1 MTARRATDSDALSLL
16 LAKHGLELARHL
28 RRLVRNDD
36 VAADMLQDTFLRA
49 HGALSRL
56 RPGSNER
63 AWLYR
68 IATNAALN
76 HLRARAREAA
86 ALERHT
92 RERAIATPSWQHA
105 EGPVGDDGGP
115 HTTDPRHAAIW
126 ARVATLPERQ
136 RLALSLRVSGE
147 CDYDEIARRMGGTA
161 AGARANVHQAMKTLR
176 KEFR

>member
-1 MTARRATDSDALSLL
+1 MTERRAVVSDAVSLL

-28 RRLVRNDD
+28 RRLVRDD
-36 VAADMLQDTFLRA
+36 DDAADLLQDTFLRA

-86 ALERHT
+86 ALERHA
-92 RERAIATPSWQHA
+92 RERAIEAPSWLHA
-105 EGPVGDDGGP
+105 EGPGDGGGP
-115 HTTDPRHAAIW
+115 RTTDPRHAAVW
-126 ARVATLPERQ
+126 ARVAALPERQ
-136 RLALSLRVSGE
+136 RLALTLRVSGE
-147 CDYDEIARRMGGTA
+147 CDYEELARRMGGTA
-161 AGARANVHQAMKTLR
+161 AGARANVHQALKTLR

>member
-1 MTARRATDSDALSLL
+1 MASDALALL

-28 RRLVRNDD
+28 RRLVRDDD
-36 VAADMLQDTFLRA
+36 VAADLLQDTFLRA
-49 HGALSRL
+49 HGALGGL

-86 ALERHT
+86 ALTRHAQDVEVAAPAWLDAGEPGGGARETNPRHT
-92 RERAIATPSWQHA
+92 A
-105 EGPVGDDGGP
+105 V
-115 HTTDPRHAAIW
+115 W
-126 ARVATLPERQ
+126 ARVAGLPERQ
-136 RLALSLRVSGE
+136 RVALTLRVSGE

-161 AGARANVHQAMKTLR
+161 TTARANVHQAIKRLR

>member
-1 MTARRATDSDALSLL
+1 MPSDALALL

-28 RRLVRNDD
+28 RRLVRDDD
-36 VAADMLQDTFLRA
+36 VAADLLQDTLLLA

-76 HLRARAREAA
+76 HLRSRSREAA
-86 ALERHT
+86 ALERHARDVDVT
-92 RERAIATPSWQHA
+92 APAWLGEDQPGAATG
-105 EGPVGDDGGP
+105 E
-115 HTTDPRHAAIW
+115 TDPRHALVW
-126 ARVATLPERQ
+126 ARAAELPERQ
-136 RLALSLRVSGE
+136 RVAFSLRASAA
-147 CDYDEIARRMGGTA
+147 CDYEEIARRMGGTA
-161 AGARANVHQAMKTLR
+161 AAARANVYQAMRTLR

>member
-1 MTARRATDSDALSLL
+1 MITRRAMASDALSLL

-28 RRLVRNDD
+28 RRLVRDDD
-36 VAADMLQDTFLRA
+36 VAADLLQDTFLRA

-76 HLRARAREAA
+76 HLRARSREAA
-86 ALERHT
+86 ALARHAQEART
-92 RERAIATPSWQHA
+92 PPDWIANDSPGGAHA
-105 EGPVGDDGGP
+105 EP
-115 HTTDPRHAAIW
+115 DPRNAAVW
-126 ARVATLPERQ
+126 ARIAGLPDRQ
-136 RLALSLRVSGE
+136 RIALTLRVSDA
-147 CDYDEIARRMGGTA
+147 CDYEEIARRMGGSA
-161 AGARANVHQAMKTLR
+161 AGARANVHQALKTLR

>member
-1 MTARRATDSDALSLL
+1 MTERRAMVSDALSLL

-28 RRLVRNDD
+28 RRLVRDDD
-36 VAADMLQDTFLRA
+36 VAADLLQDTFLRA

-76 HLRARAREAA
+76 HLRARAREAT
-86 ALERHT
+86 ALERHAWEY
-92 RERAIATPSWQHA
+92 RTPPAWLA
-105 EGPVGDDGGP
+105 DDSPGGA
-115 HTTDPRHAAIW
+115 HTEPDPRHAAVW
-126 ARVATLPERQ
+126 ERVAGLPDRQ
-136 RLALSLRVSGE
+136 RIALTLRVSDA

-161 AGARANVHQAMKTLR
+161 AAARANVHQALKTLR
-176 KEFR
+176 KEVR